1 MTTASTGASVHLTK
15 GQDRSYNFSAGPG
28 VIAEDVLRQVQEDV
42 WSIFGSGIGIL
53 EHSHRGKE
61 FDRVLEEAVA
71 DCRRVGNI
79 PDDYEVM
86 FLQGGATS
94 QCFHVP
100 MAYLAENRTADYFET
115 GKWAQDAIHEAK
127 LYGKVHI
134 AYSGADGQFSA
145 LADDEQVSYSDNPAY
160 VHYVSN
166 NTIMGTQWHRTP
178 PTPENAGGGKDGW
191 FVVDA
196 SSDIFC
202 RPIDVTQF
210 GMVYAGGQKNLG
222 PAGTVLVLMR
232 KDLLERQVRKMPW
245 MLDYALLAK
254 KESRFNTP
262 PTFGIYLM
270 GQSFKWIE
278 SQGGLEV
285 MRAHNESKAKVI
297 YDALDASGFY
307 TPHARVQDRSLMNV
321 TFKTPSDELDEK
333 FIADADE
340 AGLKN
345 LAGHRSIGGMR
356 ASIYNAM
363 PREGCEAL
371 VGFMADFEK
380 KHG

>member
-1 MTTASTGASVHLTK
+1 MSTVSKGAAVQLSK
-15 GQDRSYNFSAGPG
+15 GDDRAFNFSAGPG
-28 VIAEDVLRQVQEDV
+28 VIAEDVLKQAQEDV
-42 WSIFGSGIGIL
+42 WSIFGSGMGIL
-53 EHSHRGKE
+53 EHSHRGKA
-61 FDRVLEEAVA
+61 FDRVLEEAIE

-86 FLQGGATS
+86 FLQGGATT
-94 QCFHVP
+94 QCFHIP
-100 MAYLAENRTADYFET
+100 MAFLPQDRTADYFET

-127 LYGKVHI
+127 LYGGVHL
-134 AYSGADGQFSA
+134 AYSGADGKFSA
-145 LADDEQVSYSDNPAY
+145 LPDDDQVNYSDNPAY

-178 PTPENAGGGKDGW
+178 PTPGNASGQDGW
-191 FVVDA
+191 FVCDA
-196 SSDIFC
+196 SSDIYC
-202 RPIDVTQF
+202 RPIDVTDF

-232 KDLLERQVRKMPW
+232 KDLLERQVREMPW

-254 KESRFNTP
+254 KQSRYNTP

-278 SQGGLEV
+278 RQGGLEN
-285 MRAHNESKAKVI
+285 MREHNESKAKVL
-297 YDALDASGFY
+297 YDALDTSSFY
-307 TPHARVQDRSLMNV
+307 VPHARVTDRSLMNV
-321 TFKTPSDELDEK
+321 TFKTPSADLDKK
-333 FIADADE
+333 FIADAEE
-340 AGLKN
+340 AGLMN

-371 VGFMADFEK
+371 VTFMNDFEQQN
-380 KHG
+380 G